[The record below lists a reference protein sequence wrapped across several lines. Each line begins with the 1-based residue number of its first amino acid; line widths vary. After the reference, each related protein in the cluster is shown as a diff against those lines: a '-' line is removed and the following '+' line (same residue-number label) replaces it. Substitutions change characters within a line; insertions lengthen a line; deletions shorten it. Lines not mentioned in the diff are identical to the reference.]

1 MAVDEAARLHL
12 YEQARRLWDG
22 EAADTLMQALPRDPD
37 RFATKDDV
45 AVLGG
50 ALRAEMADLGG
61 ALRTEMADLRG
72 ELRADMA
79 DLRGELKADM
89 ADLRGELRTGL
100 ADLRSDMNARAAE
113 SVRTIVFSVMAS
125 NATMAALVLAAV
137 KLA

>member
-1 MAVDEAARLHL
+1 MAVNEAARLHL

-45 AVLGG
+45 AV
-50 ALRAEMADLGG
+50 LGG